1 MGELIAQ
8 IKTTI
13 PFDLPESYI
22 CSGRCNGCSLKLLD
36 FLELQLEEW
45 EDRLLTGEQ
54 PNFGDLKKLA
64 RIARQVH
71 RVMDRND
78 LLDDA
83 RKKPDTEAQRPR
95 EKQRT

>member
-8 IKTTI
+8 IKTAI

-36 FLELQLEEW
+36 FLALQLEEW
-45 EDRLLTGEQ
+45 EDRLLAGEQ

-83 RKKPDTEAQRPR
+83 GKKSDAEAQRPR
-95 EKQRT
+95 EKQRA